1 MARRAVG
8 ASRPVTGGARGAG
21 VRGEG
26 GGRRR
31 HLSPGTRAALARTRL
46 IEVVPAGPS
55 RLHSSAPPS
64 TDEPPVVLHPL
75 WAPVHPR
82 RADGTDTRAPVRRT
96 HVLHPST
103 PPRRGP
109 RPGRRP
115 RPVVPF
121 DIPVE
126 AFAVEVGGGAH
137 PSVRS
142 LGDRRSVYVEHRI
155 AVRRAYRRRQLVL
168 AVGLSGAFVVTAA
181 VALAPGSHAVASVAG
196 SARASRGLDRTAS
209 RVAGSGASTVGEGG
223 GGAAAARRPSVGPS
237 PRRVHRS
244 SPTLDAASGHGPGG
258 PAAAVPAFVE
268 NDGRH
273 VPTAAVFPGGSAS
286 LADDAFLVCTRQ
298 IESVDAGGYGA
309 VSPDGRY
316 RGAYQFDQPTW
327 NGIARHLGLSGLV
340 GVAPETAAPADQ
352 DLLAY
357 SLYKW
362 QGAGHWHH
370 RCAGLT

>member
-1 MARRAVG
+1 VRAVRAG
-8 ASRPVTGGARGAG
+8 G
-21 VRGEG
+21 VRIEG

-46 IEVVPAGPS
+46 VEVVPAGPS

-64 TDEPPVVLHPL
+64 TDEPSVVLHPL

-82 RADGTDTRAPVRRT
+82 RADGTETRAPIRRT
-96 HVLHPST
+96 HVLHPGT

-115 RPVVPF
+115 RPGVPF

-142 LGDRRSVYVEHRI
+142 LGDRRSTYVEHRI

-168 AVGLSGAFVVTAA
+168 AVGLSGAFVASAA
-181 VALAPGSHAVASVAG
+181 VALVPGSHAVASVAG
-196 SARASRGLDRTAS
+196 SARASGGIAA
-209 RVAGSGASTVGEGG
+209 AGAGAE
-223 GGAAAARRPSVGPS
+223 GAASQREVRAPGARPANAVGPS
-237 PRRVHRS
+237 RRRAHRS
-244 SPTLDAASGHGPGG
+244 SASLAEPSPARGG
-258 PAAAVPAFVE
+258 PNGPHAPVVRAAFVG
-268 NDGRH
+268 NDGRR
-273 VPTAAVFPGGSAS
+273 VPSAAVFPAAS
-286 LADDAFLVCTRQ
+286 TLADDAFLVCTRHF
-298 IESVDAGGYGA
+298 ESADAGGYRA

-316 RGAYQFDQPTW
+316 RGAYQFDQVTW
-327 NGIARHLGLSGLV
+327 NGIARHLGLAALV
-340 GVAPETAAPADQ
+340 GVAPDSAAPADQ

-357 SLYKW
+357 SLYEW

-370 RCAGLT
+370 RCAGLP